1 MGSCMSG
8 ISGRT
13 KARKH
18 DEKKFLEAY
27 PKYKTTSHIEEVRRS
42 EYPTLDLQGHIYLD
56 YTGAGLYSN
65 RQLRHHQTLL
75 STNIF
80 GNPHSLN
87 PTSSA
92 MTVLDEYARACV
104 LQYFKASPEE
114 YCVIFTANAS
124 GALRLIGEAFP
135 FAPRSEYILLM
146 DNHNSVQGIRE
157 YARAKGGIT
166 TYVPL
171 TPDLR
176 VSEDALKDALK
187 PKFDGPAG
195 PRLFAYPAQS
205 NFSGAQHP
213 LEWIAT
219 AQAQGCLVCLDAA
232 AYVPTNRLD
241 LSVWHPDFVPI
252 SFYKMFGYP
261 TGVGCLIARKESLR
275 QLKRPAFAGGTVW
288 GSSVLGD
295 GHVLLDDHEG
305 FEDGTLNFL
314 NLPAIQIGLRQ
325 LKDVGRDAVHL
336 RVTCLTDWLIKEMLE
351 LRHQSGLP
359 LIRFYG
365 PTDMYMRGGTIA
377 YNYIDTNGDVVDE
390 RIVEQRGNRIN
401 LSLRSGCFCNPGASE
416 AAFRL
421 EKEALIE
428 AFETA
433 LQHEAKYGMRKKW
446 DDFLADIGVPTAG
459 ALRISVG
466 LMSNFKDVHTFLQF
480 SRLFLDAA
488 PKEAVKQRC
497 LSSITYW
504 RWGRFIRIDEAVT
517 GKKFGMFLG

>member
-1 MGSCMSG
+1 MGSCVSG
-8 ISGRT
+8 IPGRA
-13 KARKH
+13 KSHKQ
-18 DEKKFLEAY
+18 DEKNFLEAY
-27 PKYKTTSHIEEVRRS
+27 PKYKATSHIDEVRRS
-42 EYPTLDLQGHIYLD
+42 EYPILDLQGHIYLD

-65 RQLRHHQTLL
+65 RQLRHHQNLL
-75 STNIF
+75 GTNIF

-92 MTVLDEYARACV
+92 MTELDEYARACV

-124 GALRLIGEAFP
+124 GALKLVGEAFP
-135 FAPRSEYILLM
+135 FDSRSEYILLM

-157 YARAKGGIT
+157 FARAKGAKT

-171 TPDLR
+171 TSDLR
-176 VSEDALKDALK
+176 VSDVALKEALK
-187 PKFDGPAG
+187 PKFDGPVG

-205 NFSGAQHP
+205 NFSGVQHP

-261 TGVGCLIARKESLR
+261 TGVGCLIARKDSLLK
-275 QLKRPAFAGGTVW
+275 LKRPAFAGGTVW
-288 GSSVLGD
+288 GSSALGD
-295 GHVLLDDHEG
+295 GHVLLDHHEG
-305 FEDGTLNFL
+305 FEDGTINFL
-314 NLPAIQIGLRQ
+314 NLPAVHIGLRQ

-336 RVTCLTDWLIKEMLE
+336 RVMCLTDWLLKEMLA

-365 PTDMYMRGGTIA
+365 PTDVYMRGGTIA
-377 YNYIDTNGDVVDE
+377 FNYIDANGDVVDE
-390 RIVEQRGNRIN
+390 RIVEQRGNKIN

-416 AAFRL
+416 AAFNL
-421 EKEALIE
+421 EKESLLE
-428 AFETA
+428 AFESA
-433 LQHEAKYGMRKKW
+433 WQHEAAHGKRKKW
-446 DDFLADIGVPTAG
+446 DDFLADIGISTSG

-466 LMSNFKDVHTFLQF
+466 LMSNFKDVHRFLEFSRTFLDTVPTG
-480 SRLFLDAA
+480 SNLAMRLH
-488 PKEAVKQRC
+488 C
-497 LSSITYW
+497 
-504 RWGRFIRIDEAVT
+504 
-517 GKKFGMFLG
+517 

>member
-8 ISGRT
+8 IPGR
-13 KARKH
+13 ARAHKH
-18 DEKKFLEAY
+18 DEKSFIEAY
-27 PKYKTTSHIEEVRRS
+27 PKYKSTSHIDEVRRS
-42 EYPTLDLQGHIYLD
+42 EYPMLDLQGHIYLD

-65 RQLRHHQTLL
+65 RQLRHHQNLL

-87 PTSSA
+87 PTSSS
-92 MTVLDEYARACV
+92 MTELDEYARACV

-124 GALRLIGEAFP
+124 GALKLVGEAFP
-135 FAPRSEYILLM
+135 FDSRSEYILLM

-157 YARAKGGIT
+157 FARAKGAVT

-171 TPDLR
+171 TSDLR
-176 VSEDALKDALK
+176 VSDDALKAALK
-187 PKFDGPAG
+187 PKFDGPVG

-205 NFSGAQHP
+205 NFSGVQHP

-261 TGVGCLIARKESLR
+261 TGVGCLIARKDSLLK
-275 QLKRPAFAGGTVW
+275 LKRPSFAGGTVW

-295 GHVLLDDHEG
+295 GHVLLDHHEG
-305 FEDGTLNFL
+305 FEDGTINFL
-314 NLPAIQIGLRQ
+314 NLPAIHIGLRQ

-336 RVTCLTDWLIKEMLE
+336 RVMCLTDWLLKEMLA
-351 LRHQSGLP
+351 LCHQSGLP

-365 PTDMYMRGGTIA
+365 PTDVYMRGGTIA
-377 YNYIDTNGDVVDE
+377 FNYIDINADVVDE
-390 RIVEQRGNRIN
+390 RIVEQRGNKIN

-416 AAFRL
+416 AAFNL
-421 EKEALIE
+421 GKESLLE
-428 AFETA
+428 AFESA
-433 LQHEAKYGMRKKW
+433 WQHEAAHGKRKKW
-446 DDFLADIGVPTAG
+446 DDFLADIGIPTSG

-466 LMSNFKDVHTFLQF
+466 LMSNFKDVHRFVEFSRTFLNTVPTG
-480 SRLFLDAA
+480 SNLAMRLH
-488 PKEAVKQRC
+488 C
-497 LSSITYW
+497 
-504 RWGRFIRIDEAVT
+504 
-517 GKKFGMFLG
+517 